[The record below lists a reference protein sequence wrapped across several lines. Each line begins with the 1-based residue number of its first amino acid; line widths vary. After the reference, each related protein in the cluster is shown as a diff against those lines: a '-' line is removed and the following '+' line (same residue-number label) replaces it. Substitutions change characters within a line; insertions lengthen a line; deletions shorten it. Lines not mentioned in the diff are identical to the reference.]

1 MGVVRGLCLGWD
13 VRAPTLGRMQSFY
26 VLAALLGVAACM
38 DVGRSGVYD
47 SPLANDYYVRRFGFM
62 FGGGRSG
69 LQGLQAM
76 QNRVDSYHRYIQPS
90 YYRPCRIE
98 WTPITATSSRATTVR
113 SIIDHHL
120 QGLRWSWRLSWWRVK
135 PISWIVSLR

>member
-1 MGVVRGLCLGWD
+1 MGCAGWD
-13 VRAPTLGRMQSFY
+13 VRAQTLGRMQSFY
-26 VLAALLGVAACM
+26 VLAALLGVTACI

-90 YYRPCRIE
+90 YYSSFYHRPS
-98 WTPITATSSRATTVR
+98 P
-113 SIIDHHL
+113 

-135 PISWIVSLR
+135 PV

>member
-1 MGVVRGLCLGWD
+1 MGSSEVTVLG
-13 VRAPTLGRMQSFY
+13 VGRACTHIRMQSFY
-26 VLAALLGVAACM
+26 VLAALLGVTACM

-76 QNRVDSYHRYIQPS
+76 QNRVYSYHRYIQPS
-90 YYRPCRIE
+90 YYSSFYHRPSPARTE
-98 WTPITATSSRATTVR
+98 VELAPLLFVLSSTITCK
-113 SIIDHHL
+113 D
-120 QGLRWSWRLSWWRVK
+120 
-135 PISWIVSLR
+135 

>member
-1 MGVVRGLCLGWD
+1 MGVVRWLCAGWD
-13 VRAPTLGRMQSFY
+13 VRAHTAGRMQSFY
-26 VLAALLGVAACM
+26 VLAALLGVTACM

-76 QNRVDSYHRYIQPS
+76 QNRVDSYHHYIQPS
-90 YYRPCRIE
+90 YYRKE
-98 WTPITATSSRATTVR
+98 QTSLCCQEHPAAAA
-113 SIIDHHL
+113 
-120 QGLRWSWRLSWWRVK
+120 QQF
-135 PISWIVSLR
+135 